1 MSARVISLVN
11 FKGGVGKTALAVN
24 VAVALTAQFGKEV
37 LVVDLDP
44 QSNASIWLMGIQ
56 EWHLKANKHK
66 EMSVYGLLMGISS
79 VDQCIVRSPVQNGD
93 GDIQLKR
100 LDLIPSSYHLMD
112 FQETYRW
119 RVGKTPWYLSFYRQL
134 KSVFSAYEYILID
147 CPPDLYKTTQC
158 AIFSADS
165 IIVPCNTDALSYI
178 GLQLLAK
185 KVRSFG
191 QQVSN
196 DLANE
201 RPGKGVPL
209 ISGII
214 INNVQES
221 HKKANRLSVAHFD
234 QLLNNIKRRGDA
246 SPSARVFETRVR
258 NTAAFKTGTFEFRP
272 LLFTA
277 DHNESLLDDY
287 RNIASL
293 LINELGKS
301 P

>member
-1 MSARVISLVN
+1 MSARVVSLVN
-11 FKGGVGKTALAVN
+11 FKGGVGKTALVVN
-24 VAVALTAQFGKEV
+24 VAVALAAQFGKEV

-66 EMSVYGLLMGISS
+66 ERSVYGLLMGKSAIN
-79 VDQCIVRSPVQNGD
+79 QCIVQGPVQNGD
-93 GDIQLKR
+93 RDIQLER

-119 RVGKTPWYLSFYRQL
+119 RLGKTPWYLSFYREL
-134 KSVFSAYEYILID
+134 KHVFSTYEYILID

-158 AIFSADS
+158 AIFAADS

-178 GLQLLAK
+178 GLQLLANK
-185 KVRSFG
+185 IRSFG
-191 QQVSN
+191 QQVSK
-196 DLANE
+196 DLKDE
-201 RPGKGVPL
+201 RPGKGIPL

-234 QLLNNIKRRGDA
+234 QLLRNLKRRGDA
-246 SPSARVFETRVR
+246 APAARVFETRVR
-258 NTAAFKTGTFEFRP
+258 NASAFKTGTFEFRP

-287 RNIASL
+287 RNIAGL
-293 LINELGKS
+293 LINELRKIR
-301 P
+301 